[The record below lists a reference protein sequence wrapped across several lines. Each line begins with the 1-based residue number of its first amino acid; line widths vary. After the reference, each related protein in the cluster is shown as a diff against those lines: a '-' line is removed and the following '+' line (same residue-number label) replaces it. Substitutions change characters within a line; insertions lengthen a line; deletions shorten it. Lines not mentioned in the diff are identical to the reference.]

1 MVPES
6 MKTMI
11 KKLLKLGFKEKPPYD
26 ELLELILTHI
36 VREFKVGEDLNPIR
50 HEYEWQHTMK

>member
-26 ELLELILTHI
+26 ELLDLILTHI
-36 VREFKVGEDLNPIR
+36 VREFKIG
-50 HEYEWQHTMK
+50 